1 MTPVPRQPEH
11 CVHFSGSVQIK
22 ATTMKE
28 EAKLQITSQT
38 QLQPLQKQNAGE
50 GEQDTCE
57 HETARAE
64 KATLLLCSL

>member
-1 MTPVPRQPEH
+1 MIPVPRQLVH
-11 CVHFSGSVQIK
+11 CVHLSGSVQIE

-57 HETARAE
+57 NEAARAE
-64 KATLLLCSL
+64 KALSRGSW